1 MMEAIHTPVLTEPG
15 NNNITQSDAAVVLI
29 NATQMA
35 KPFGKKPA
43 DWLRLSATKRFLHE
57 LGEMKKV
64 PVTELVKRIKKKK
77 AEGGE
82 RSILLQENAAMEFAR
97 WLSPAFIIWSNHRMK
112 ELMLTGQTTVDQQA
126 DETMLLDTFSPL
138 ISQIALYEESVMEQA
153 RKLDYHDAVLQSRTL
168 ITTNV
173 IAKEL
178 GMSAIALNKLLNAK
192 KVIYKS
198 DDHWVL
204 YADYA
209 GKGYTGTK
217 TAVFL
222 DSSGNYQSNIHTYW
236 TEKGREF
243 IHSLLKEENWAA

>member
-1 MMEAIHTPVLTEPG
+1 MEAIHTPALTESG
-15 NNNITQSDAAVVLI
+15 NNNITHSTDAVVLV

-35 KPFGKKPA
+35 KPFGKRPA
-43 DWLRLSATKRFLHE
+43 DWLRLSSTKRLLLE
-57 LGEMKKV
+57 LVEMKNV
-64 PVTELVKRIKKKK
+64 PVTELVKRTKKSA
-77 AEGGE
+77 AEGGK
-82 RSILLQENAAMEFAR
+82 RSILLQEDAAMEFAR
-97 WLSPAFIIWSNHRMK
+97 WLSPAFIIWSNQRMK
-112 ELMLTGQTTVDQQA
+112 ELMLTGQTTVEQQA
-126 DETMLLDTFSPL
+126 NETMLLETFSPL
-138 ISQIALYEESVMEQA
+138 MDQIALYEESVMEQA

-198 DDHWVL
+198 DNHWVL
-204 YADYA
+204 YADHA
-209 GKGYTGTK
+209 GKDYTGTK
-217 TAVFL
+217 TAVFR

-243 IHSLLKEENWAA
+243 IHSLLKEEQQVA

>member
-1 MMEAIHTPVLTEPG
+1 METIHTPVLRDSG
-15 NNNITQSDAAVVLI
+15 NNNITYFDNAGVLV

-43 DWLRLSATKRFLHE
+43 DWLRLLSTKRFLHE

-64 PVTELVKRIKKKK
+64 PVTELVKRTKISK

-82 RSILLQENAAMEFAR
+82 RSILLQEDAAMEFAR

-112 ELMLTGQTTVDQQA
+112 ELMLTGQTTVEHQA
-126 DETMLLDTFSPL
+126 NETMLLETFSPL
-138 ISQIALYEESVMEQA
+138 INQIALYEESVLEQA

-198 DDHWVL
+198 DNHWVL
-204 YADYA
+204 YAEHA

-243 IHSLLKEENWAA
+243 IHALLKEENQAA

>member
-1 MMEAIHTPVLTEPG
+1 MEAMHTPALTEAG
-15 NNNITQSDAAVVLI
+15 NNNITYFDNAGVMV

-35 KPFGKKPA
+35 KPFGKKPS
-43 DWLRLSATKRFLHE
+43 DWLRLSSTKRFLQE
-57 LGEMKKV
+57 LAAMKKV
-64 PVTELVKRIKKKK
+64 PVTELVTRTKKSA

-82 RSILLQENAAMEFAR
+82 RSILLQEDVAMEFAR
-97 WLSPAFIIWSNHRMK
+97 WLTPAFVIWSNQRMK

-126 DETMLLDTFSPL
+126 NETAMLDTLSPL
-138 ISQIALYEESVMEQA
+138 VNKIAWYEESVLEQS
-153 RKLDYHDAVLQSRTL
+153 RKLEYHDSVLQSRTL
-168 ITTNV
+168 IPTNV

-178 GMSAIALNKLLNAK
+178 GMSAIALNKILQAK

-198 DDHWVL
+198 DNHWVL
-204 YADYA
+204 YADHA

-217 TAVFL
+217 TAVFQ

-243 IHSLLKEENWAA
+243 IHSLLKEEEKAA

>member
-1 MMEAIHTPVLTEPG
+1 MV
-15 NNNITQSDAAVVLI
+15 
-29 NATQMA
+29 NATQLA
-35 KPFGKKPA
+35 KPFGKRPA
-43 DWLRLSATKRFLHE
+43 NWLRLSSTKRFLLE
-57 LGEMKKV
+57 LGEMKNI
-64 PVTELVKRIKKKK
+64 PVAELVQRTKKSA

-82 RSILLQENAAMEFAR
+82 RSILLQEDAAMEFAR
-97 WLSPAFIIWSNHRMK
+97 WLSPAFIIWSNQRMK
-112 ELMLTGQTTVDQQA
+112 ELMLTGQTTVEQQA
-126 DETMLLDTFSPL
+126 NETMLLETFSPL
-138 ISQIALYEESVMEQA
+138 INGIALYEESVLEQA

-198 DDHWVL
+198 DNHWVL
-204 YADYA
+204 YADHA
-209 GKGYTGTK
+209 SKGYTGTK
-217 TAVFL
+217 TAVFR

-243 IHSLLKEENWAA
+243 IHSLLKEENKAA

>member
-1 MMEAIHTPVLTEPG
+1 MMETIHTPVLTETG
-15 NNNITQSDAAVVLI
+15 NNNVTYFDNAGILV

-43 DWLRLSATKRFLHE
+43 DWLRLSSTKRLLQE

-64 PVTELVKRIKKKK
+64 PVTELVRRTKKST
-77 AEGGE
+77 AEGIE
-82 RSILLQENAAMEFAR
+82 RSILLQEDAAMEFAR
-97 WLSPAFIIWSNHRMK
+97 WLSPAFIIWSNYRMK
-112 ELMLTGQTTVDQQA
+112 ELMLTGKTTVDQQA
-126 DETMLLDTFSPL
+126 NETVLLETLSPL
-138 ISQIALYEESVMEQA
+138 VNRIALYEESVLEQA

-178 GMSAIALNKLLNAK
+178 GMSAISLNKLLHAK

-204 YADYA
+204 YAEHA

-217 TAVFL
+217 TAVFQ

-236 TEKGREF
+236 TEKGRQF
-243 IHSLLKEENWAA
+243 IHSLLKEENKAA